1 VIETT
6 SRVTALRDRPT
17 GFTASGRLPMVAPYS
32 QRFHRDEEA
41 AMIEKMIETVLITSR
56 WLMAP
61 FYLGLVV
68 TLVVVFLKFA
78 QELLHF
84 VVDALVLSEEDIVTG
99 ALGVIDLALLGS
111 LILIVIFSGYEN
123 FVSRIDPTGHDDWP
137 EWMTKVDFTGL
148 KLKLLGSIVLISGIQ
163 LLKAFMSIE
172 KQSDRDLYFLMAVH
186 LVFVG
191 SSVLLAL
198 SDWLQSKTGRDIH

>member
-1 VIETT
+1 MNVIQTIVE
-6 SRVTALRDRPT
+6 RILV
-17 GFTASGRLPMVAPYS
+17 G
-32 QRFHRDEEA
+32 
-41 AMIEKMIETVLITSR
+41 SR

-68 TLVVVFLKFA
+68 TLLVVLFKFG
-78 QELLHF
+78 QELVHF
-84 VVDALVLSEEDIVTG
+84 VVEASSLSEEDTVTG

-123 FVSRIDPTGHDDWP
+123 FVSRIDPTGHDQWP

-163 LLKAFMSIE
+163 VLKGFMSIE
-172 KQSDRDLYFLMAVH
+172 KVSDRDLYWLVVVH
-186 LVFVG
+186 MVFVM
-191 SSVLLAL
+191 SAAILAL
-198 SDWLQSKTGRDIH
+198 SDWLQSKTGRDLH

>member
-1 VIETT
+1 MIEQVIE
-6 SRVTALRDRPT
+6 RVL
-17 GFTASGRLPMVAPYS
+17 VA
-32 QRFHRDEEA
+32 
-41 AMIEKMIETVLITSR
+41 SR

-68 TLVVVFLKFA
+68 TLLVVLFKFG
-78 QELLHF
+78 QELVHF
-84 VVDALVLSEEDIVTG
+84 TAEAMALSEEDTVTG

-123 FVSRIDPTGHDDWP
+123 FVSRIDATGHDKWP

-172 KQSDRDLYFLMAVH
+172 RTSDRELFWLIAVH
-186 LVFVG
+186 LLFVT
-191 SSVLLAL
+191 SSVFLAL
-198 SDWLQSKTGRDIH
+198 SDWIQSKTGKDLH